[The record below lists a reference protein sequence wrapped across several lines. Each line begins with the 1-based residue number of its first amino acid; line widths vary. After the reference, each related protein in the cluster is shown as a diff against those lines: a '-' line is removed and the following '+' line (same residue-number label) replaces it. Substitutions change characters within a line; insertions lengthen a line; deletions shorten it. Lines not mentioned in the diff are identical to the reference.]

1 MNAIMQPID
10 FSHATGYWHDGWASN
25 EVEFTFTPPPQ
36 TKHLRVIFEKTPHI
50 DNLLVFVTVNDR
62 TLRRQVMA
70 SEVFF
75 VDLPLAD
82 PSRECRVRV
91 VSEGA
96 FVPKEQGI
104 NEDTRTLSYQLRGV
118 EARFADE

>member
-10 FSHATGYWHDGWASN
+10 YSHATGYWHDGWASN
-25 EVEFTFTPPPQ
+25 EVEFAFTPPPQ
-36 TKHLRVIFEKTPHI
+36 TKHVRVIIEKTPDI

-75 VDLPLAD
+75 VDVPLAD
-82 PSRECRVRV
+82 PRRECRVRV

-104 NEDTRTLSYQLRGV
+104 DKETRTLSYLLRGV
-118 EARFADE
+118 EARFTDD